1 MWYDVPRE
9 GEEMRYPNIHK
20 ARFLA
25 RPNRFIAR
33 VLLEGEEL
41 TVHVKNTGR
50 CRELLVPGAPVW
62 LVRSDNPSR
71 KTAYDLVAV
80 EKAGRLINMDS
91 QAPNAL
97 FAEWARAGHFV
108 PGLTLLRP
116 ETTWGNSRFDFYW
129 EAGARRGFTE
139 VKGCTL
145 EEDGWTYFPDAP
157 TERGVKH
164 LEELA
169 RARAE
174 GFEAAVCFVIQMA
187 DVDGFSPNDRTHPA
201 FGEALRR
208 AVDQGV
214 EVLARQCAVS
224 PGEVWMTG
232 PVEIRL

>member
-1 MWYDVPRE
+1 
-9 GEEMRYPNIHK
+9 MRYPNIHK

-208 AVDQGV
+208 AADQGV

-224 PGEVWMTG
+224 PGEVWITG